1 MSTVLAEPFVR
12 EVAIQDSQAVAPA
25 LTLVSPKPA
34 PAEAETNPFIYVL
47 VAIVISLAVSTTLI
61 GSVAAWIYFLSHSG
75 AFAR

>member
-12 EVAIQDSQAVAPA
+12 EVVETAPA

-34 PAEAETNPFIYVL
+34 PAKAETNPFIYVM
-47 VAIVISLAVSTTLI
+47 VAAVISLVVSTALI

>member
-12 EVAIQDSQAVAPA
+12 EVVEAAPA

-34 PAEAETNPFIYVL
+34 PAKAETNPFIYVL
-47 VAIVISLAVSTTLI
+47 VATVISRVVSTTLI
-61 GSVAAWIYFLSHSG
+61 SSVAAWIYFLSHSG

>member
-12 EVAIQDSQAVAPA
+12 EVVETAPA

-34 PAEAETNPFIYVL
+34 PAKAETNPFIYVM
-47 VAIVISLAVSTTLI
+47 VATVISLVVSTTLI

>member
-12 EVAIQDSQAVAPA
+12 EVVETAPA

-34 PAEAETNPFIYVL
+34 PAKAETTNPFIYVM
-47 VAIVISLAVSTTLI
+47 VATVISLVVSTTLI